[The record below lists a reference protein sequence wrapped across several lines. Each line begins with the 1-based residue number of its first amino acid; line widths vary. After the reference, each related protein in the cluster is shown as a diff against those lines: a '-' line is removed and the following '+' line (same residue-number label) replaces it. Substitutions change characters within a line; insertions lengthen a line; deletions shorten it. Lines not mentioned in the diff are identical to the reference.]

1 MIGRDRERIKD
12 CVNRLNENPLGSG
25 ALAGTSFPIDRLM
38 TSKILGF
45 NRPTS
50 NSVDSVSD
58 RDFVI
63 EFLFCLTLIS
73 VHLSRLAEEII
84 IWSSQQY
91 DFIKLPDEIA
101 TGSSIMPQKKNP
113 DGAELVRAQAATT
126 IGNLN
131 SLLVLLKGLPMTYSK
146 DLQKDKQ
153 ITFDSF
159 DTVHLGL
166 NVMSEIIDKAKFN
179 IKSMKEAT
187 DFSYATATD
196 LADWLVRYLKYTFR
210 DAYKITGKIVAYA
223 EKNNKMLNEL
233 TLKDFQK
240 FDNKINKNIFTVLSS
255 INSVKSKKSYGGTS
269 PENVKKSISK
279 AIKRY
284 L

>member
-1 MIGRDRERIKD
+1 
-12 CVNRLNENPLGSG
+12 
-25 ALAGTSFPIDRLM
+25 
-38 TSKILGF
+38 
-45 NRPTS
+45 
-50 NSVDSVSD
+50 
-58 RDFVI
+58 
-63 EFLFCLTLIS
+63 
-73 VHLSRLAEEII
+73 
-84 IWSSQQY
+84 
-91 DFIKLPDEIA
+91 
-101 TGSSIMPQKKNP
+101 
-113 DGAELVRAQAATT
+113 
-126 IGNLN
+126 
-131 SLLVLLKGLPMTYSK
+131 
-146 DLQKDKQ
+146 
-153 ITFDSF
+153 
-159 DTVHLGL
+159 
-166 NVMSEIIDKAKFN
+166 MSEIIDKAKFN
-179 IKSMKEAT
+179 IKSMREAT